1 MYRTVQ
7 IRPSPLRMLSAT
19 YGEGTKELLPVFW
32 YPVQSGGTE
41 HVGHPEVE
49 HPAVLG
55 QEQHGT
61 PEIHRP
67 VPRR

>member
-7 IRPSPLRMLSAT
+7 IRPSPLRMLSVT

-55 QEQHGT
+55 QEQ
-61 PEIHRP
+61 
-67 VPRR
+67 